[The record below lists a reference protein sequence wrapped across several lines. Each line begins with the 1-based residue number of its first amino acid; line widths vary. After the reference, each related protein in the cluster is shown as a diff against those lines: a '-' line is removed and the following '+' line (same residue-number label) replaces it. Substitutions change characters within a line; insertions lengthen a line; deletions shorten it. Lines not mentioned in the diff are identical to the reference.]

1 MYTARPEAPLCPVT
15 VYLCEDTID
24 GIFTAIYR
32 AWADGT
38 SHTDVRVRT
47 NDTMSLFE
55 TYIFSESD
63 GTLAR
68 KVQRSIIQKL
78 SIDIYETC
86 YQAIAL
92 PMMIKKLPR
101 CINFFHK
108 KPFRL
113 RQLNILNR
121 LNDPD
126 VFRIFELSRTVGHE
140 AHKYL
145 GFVRFEERNEK
156 SADSTYSAQI
166 QMSCRCLPHIL
177 PTGCSLK
184 TGLFFRYHP
193 PFCCN
198 PPGWK
203 TLISYNGV

>member
-1 MYTARPEAPLCPVT
+1 MYTSRPRAPLCPVT

-78 SIDIYETC
+78 SVDIYETC
-86 YQAIAL
+86 YQAML
-92 PMMIKKLPR
+92 SDDDKKASTLYHFLQKAFR
-101 CINFFHK
+101 CGS
-108 KPFRL
+108 
-113 RQLNILNR
+113 NILNR

-140 AHKYL
+140 AHKYPA
-145 GFVRFEERNEK
+145 G
-156 SADSTYSAQI
+156 A
-166 QMSCRCLPHIL
+166 CR
-177 PTGCSLK
+177 T
-184 TGLFFRYHP
+184 FRRP
-193 PFCCN
+193 AAA
-198 PPGWK
+198 
-203 TLISYNGV
+203 